1 MTCRLL
7 VSQKAFPQRDVL
19 SCAQDEHRT
28 GQEPPPGQRRGQLCF
43 LCRFVEDRKIKTR
56 AFVLL
61 TGTECNSD
69 KWRFTGANKLEF
81 ETEIRLPR

>member
-28 GQEPPPGQRRGQLCF
+28 GQEAPPGQRRVQLWF
-43 LCRFVEDRKIKTR
+43 FVSERWRKPNGPIQT
-56 AFVLL
+56 L
-61 TGTECNSD
+61 TARKVWLVMTKS
-69 KWRFTGANKLEF
+69 
-81 ETEIRLPR
+81 